1 MHWLL
6 LSESIVCD
14 KEFFLYRAEAIS
26 TLVGVLVFCVG
37 SATNPY
43 FSGFDSLFL
52 LGFIP
57 LIASVGKVYAHS

>member
-1 MHWLL
+1 CGGRRKTQPTVRDGLTTT
-6 LSESIVCD
+6 
-14 KEFFLYRAEAIS
+14 EAIS